1 MRLEYDAALE
11 TGKFEILLF
20 SYDDWFNK
28 GILNLSQP
36 VQFPTKAVYRG
47 WMMKPEQ
54 YEGFYSQLLKA
65 NVQLV
70 TTPQMYSL
78 MHVFPNI
85 YPFLREDTAS
95 LETFPLH
102 EEIDVDILKKQF
114 QRFMVKDYVKS
125 VKGTEFP
132 AYFDDS
138 VTQDIFNQW
147 MDVFYH
153 YRGDLLTGGICIKE
167 YLDFRRYDGRTN
179 EFRVYYV
186 NHKIASVSRNS
197 LQPLYTA
204 DPPDSLIEKYRFL
217 GSIFYTIDFAE
228 LADGTWK
235 IIEAGDGS
243 VSGLSYRQDYQ
254 AFYRFLFSCINDISI
269 AE

>member
-1 MRLEYDAALE
+1 MKAEYDAVLE

-28 GILNLSQP
+28 GILKLTQP
-36 VQFPTKAVYRG
+36 VSFPIKAVYRG

-54 YEGFYSQLLKA
+54 YERFYSQLLKA
-65 NVQLV
+65 NIQLV

-85 YPFLREDTAS
+85 YPYLRDDTAR

-102 EEIDVDILKKQF
+102 EEIDINILKKHF

-132 AYFDDS
+132 AFFDDS
-138 VTQDIFNQW
+138 VTQNEFDRW
-147 MDVFYH
+147 MEIFYH
-153 YRGDLLTGGICIKE
+153 YRGDLLTGGICVKE
-167 YLDFRRYDGRTN
+167 YLDLRRYDGKIN

-186 NHKIASVSRNS
+186 NHQVASASRNS
-197 LQPLYTA
+197 LQPVYTPE
-204 DPPDSLIEKYRFL
+204 PPDALIEKYRFL
-217 GSIFYTIDFAE
+217 DSVFYTIDFAE
-228 LADGTWK
+228 LADGNWK

-243 VSGLSYRQDYQ
+243 VSGLSYQQDYQ
-254 AFYRFLFSCINDISI
+254 AFYKALFTCINDSSI
-269 AE
+269 TE